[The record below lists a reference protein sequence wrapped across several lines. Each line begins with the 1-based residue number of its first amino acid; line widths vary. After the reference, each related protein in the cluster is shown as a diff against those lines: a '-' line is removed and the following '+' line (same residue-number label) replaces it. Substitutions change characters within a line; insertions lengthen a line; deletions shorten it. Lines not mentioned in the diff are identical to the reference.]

1 MLSSLN
7 AVISTNEST
16 GFITGHVIYN
26 LAYYTYKFQLKT
38 TYFTNIVK
46 EVVAKSILT
55 GNWKGEVLKWRKDF
69 NLISTCKDVQ
79 FIANVKDISFRLKTT
94 MIDNGNYNDI
104 NSYFCPKYLTINMN
118 NTIFQSERITDRVSV
133 NNSKV
138 YSAYQK
144 SVATTNTDHVVG
156 KLVWL
161 HF

>member
-1 MLSSLN
+1 MW
-7 AVISTNEST
+7 
-16 GFITGHVIYN
+16 FITWRILTN
-26 LAYYTYKFQLKT
+26 SNWKPPIWC
-38 TYFTNIVK
+38 FTNIVK
-46 EVVAKSILT
+46 EIVAKSILT
-55 GNWKGEVLKWRKDF
+55 GNWKGDVLKWRKEF
-69 NLISTCKDVQ
+69 NLISSCKDVQ

-144 SVATTNTDHVVG
+144 SVATTNTDHVAG
-156 KLVWL
+156 KLVWP